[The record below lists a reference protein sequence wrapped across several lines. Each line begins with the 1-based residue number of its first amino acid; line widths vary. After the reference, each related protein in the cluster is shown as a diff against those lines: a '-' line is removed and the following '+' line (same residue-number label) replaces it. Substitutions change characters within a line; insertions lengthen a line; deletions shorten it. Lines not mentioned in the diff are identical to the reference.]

1 VRAFER
7 AGDGAVTAAI
17 DRDEALLLQSLAAQ
31 LTALLREGDG
41 MDPAIVRLLPDA
53 YPDDPAASAEF
64 RRYTA
69 GGLVGRKLAN
79 AEVLVATLS
88 ESIETGRLR
97 LDPSQAGAWL
107 RSLTDIRLTLASR
120 LGIESDEQ
128 EPSGDAILQELY
140 DWLGFLQN
148 SLVEAVDAASS
159 PAAPDAETAAPATPD
174 AEAAGPA
181 GPDPTTPGQ
190 EPSDG

>member
-1 VRAFER
+1 MRAFER

-17 DRDEALLLQSLAAQ
+17 DRDEALLLQSLATQ

-53 YPDDPAASAEF
+53 YPDDPVASTEF
-64 RRYTA
+64 RRFTA
-69 GGLVGRKLAN
+69 GGLVERKLAN
-79 AEVLVATLS
+79 AEVLVTTLS
-88 ESIETGRLR
+88 ESIETGQLR
-97 LDPSQAGAWL
+97 LDPRQAGAWL

-128 EPSGDAILQELY
+128 APSGDAILQELY

-148 SLVEAVDAASS
+148 SLVEAVDATVR
-159 PAAPDAETAAPATPD
+159 PETPD
-174 AEAAGPA
+174 AEDTGPA
-181 GPDPTTPGQ
+181 DPDAAAQGE